1 MHSKLRLRSGNQR
14 RLGDVIFVAR
24 SFFSPGLLPSVKE
37 VLEVMLFHLLHRKGV
52 QSMSTVDAASL
63 VAMGLSDHW
72 VRQNVYTIN
81 YRNIAPK
88 IVKLYG
94 EFMALVR
101 TPMAR
106 RNDNWD
112 TNKLN
117 PFLMKAR
124 QCLNIAC
131 TDPIILRKQ
140 EKFYGVKMSEVE
152 RDFLEDQL
160 TNREMFCT
168 TDIDKDWA
176 KTFSRNRKDAEGLDK
191 MRNNEDVAI
200 RNQISVPYTDENDN
214 HDEDTNLSDDDY
226 EIEDEKNNE
235 PSNGAKKKKR
245 KFDSNFSST
254 ELPEGWMHIRKSHH
268 SVRPEYYQCIDR
280 LVSQYHCTYSQGE
293 AAVVVVGKT
302 MFGRPWKFFDEDKD
316 VITLDTVPH
325 HKNQIIH
332 SRAAEAFT
340 IDKIVRSIVESDEM
354 SSITYHDDGSKTQ
367 VKYFQKKWEF
377 FNIT

>member
-14 RLGDVIFVAR
+14 NLGNVIFVAR
-24 SFFSPGLLPSVKE
+24 SSFSPGLLPTVKE

-52 QSMSTVDAASL
+52 QSMSTVDAANL

-72 VRQNVYTIN
+72 VRLNVYTIN

-106 RNDNWD
+106 RHENWV
-112 TNKLN
+112 TSKMN
-117 PFLMKAR
+117 PFLMKTK

-152 RDFLEDQL
+152 REFLEDQL

-168 TDIDKDWA
+168 TDIDKGWA

-191 MRNNEDVAI
+191 MRSNEDLAI
-200 RNQISVPYTDENDN
+200 SNQISVPYTDKNDN
-214 HDEDTNLSDDDY
+214 HDEDTNLSDEDY
-226 EIEDEKNNE
+226 EIEVENNE
-235 PSNGAKKKKR
+235 PSTGAKRKR
-245 KFDSNFSST
+245 EN
-254 ELPEGWMHIRKSHH
+254 LI
-268 SVRPEYYQCIDR
+268 
-280 LVSQYHCTYSQGE
+280 
-293 AAVVVVGKT
+293 A
-302 MFGRPWKFFDEDKD
+302 
-316 VITLDTVPH
+316 
-325 HKNQIIH
+325 
-332 SRAAEAFT
+332 
-340 IDKIVRSIVESDEM
+340 
-354 SSITYHDDGSKTQ
+354 
-367 VKYFQKKWEF
+367 
-377 FNIT
+377 